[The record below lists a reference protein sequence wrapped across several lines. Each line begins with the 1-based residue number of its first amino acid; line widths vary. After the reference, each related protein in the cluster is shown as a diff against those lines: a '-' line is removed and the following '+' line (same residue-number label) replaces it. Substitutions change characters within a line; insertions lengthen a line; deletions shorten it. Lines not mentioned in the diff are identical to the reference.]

1 MDELDALGGHAAAE
15 QARLHCVDVRGA
27 ELGELDVADGRGDV
41 QGDDGAVAP
50 GGGLPAMRDDDVLE
64 PAVEPLA
71 DCDLLGWKV
80 DAPVEGGQQPAE
92 LALCGGFRSLNGNEL
107 AAPFA
112 EGVAAQV
119 DGELVG
125 ARRPLAD
132 GAFHFSCPLASMR
145 PASTKLSCM
154 REMTG
159 DILSKVCLT
168 DIKNGLIASPSLI
181 AVSWTQSPHQLAKHG
196 LLAGATKSIDDSL
209 TARLHLGHIVVVIQ
223 YS

>member
-71 DCDLLGWKV
+71 DGDLLGWKV
-80 DAPVEGGQQPAE
+80 DAPVEGGEQPAE
-92 LALCGGFRSLNGNEL
+92 LALGGGLRSLNGDEL

-119 DGELVG
+119 DRELVG
-125 ARRPLAD
+125 ARCPLPDGALHLLAD
-132 GAFHFSCPLASMR
+132 NPVFVPIIHVLIGWVMTTYWNDLMALGLGAR
-145 PASTKLSCM
+145 
-154 REMTG
+154 
-159 DILSKVCLT
+159 D
-168 DIKNGLIASPSLI
+168 SP
-181 AVSWTQSPHQLAKHG
+181 
-196 LLAGATKSIDDSL
+196 
-209 TARLHLGHIVVVIQ
+209 IVVVVVGHQGIKQ
-223 YS
+223 

>member
-71 DCDLLGWKV
+71 DGDLLGWKV

-92 LALCGGFRSLNGNEL
+92 LALGGGFRSLNGDEL
-107 AAPFA
+107 AAAFA

-119 DGELVG
+119 DRELVG
-125 ARRPLAD
+125 ARCPLAD
-132 GAFHFSCPLASMR
+132 RAFH
-145 PASTKLSCM
+145 
-154 REMTG
+154 RE
-159 DILSKVCLT
+159 L
-168 DIKNGLIASPSLI
+168 
-181 AVSWTQSPHQLAKHG
+181 
-196 LLAGATKSIDDSL
+196 
-209 TARLHLGHIVVVIQ
+209 
-223 YS
+223 